1 MENTVNK
8 FDPKL
13 IEKLFLDS
21 AIQISLSSF
30 IISLVAAAILSYL
43 IKRSYIS
50 NSQSLS
56 NKDYFSDVFIPLAVI
71 TCLVI
76 SVVKFSL
83 ALSLGLVGALSIVRF
98 RAAIKEPEELVYLFF
113 CVGVGIAT
121 GANQIIIATSSTLVI
136 VLILYIQSK
145 FKRSEEK
152 ENINFGSNNIIK
164 INIKNKKI
172 SIEDIMKKYEK
183 SDLELFLRKKGF
195 GQPESTLF
203 GVDIPKFNQ
212 NLLLDEKIKLKEIKL
227 KEEID
232 KLGDARKS
240 INAGIS
246 VAQVDNSSTFTNDR
260 VSISFGG
267 NPINFHV

>member
-1 MENTVNK
+1 MENTLNK

-21 AIQISLSSF
+21 AVEISLSSF
-30 IISLVAAAILSYL
+30 IVSLVTAAILSYL

-56 NKDYFSDVFIPLAVI
+56 NKDYFSDVFIPLSVI

-121 GANQIIIATSSTLVI
+121 GANQIIIATASTLVI
-136 VLILYIQSK
+136 IFILYIQSK
-145 FKRSEEK
+145 FKRSKEK
-152 ENINFGSNNIIK
+152 ENINFGSNNILK
-164 INIKNKKI
+164 VNIINKKT
-172 SIEDIMKKYEK
+172 SVEDIIKKYEK
-183 SDLELFLRKKGF
+183 
-195 GQPESTLF
+195 
-203 GVDIPKFNQ
+203 
-212 NLLLDEKIKLKEIKL
+212 
-227 KEEID
+227 
-232 KLGDARKS
+232 
-240 INAGIS
+240 
-246 VAQVDNSSTFTNDR
+246 FTNYLNLKSSFFEKNLSQHVFWVEFKNKKSYIECLKMSETLPDKG
-260 VSISFGG
+260 VEISFYS
-267 NPINFHV
+267 NSKIIE

>member
-1 MENTVNK
+1 MENTLNK

-21 AIQISLSSF
+21 AVEISLSSF
-30 IISLVAAAILSYL
+30 IISLVTAAILSYF

-56 NKDYFSDVFIPLAVI
+56 NKDYFSDVFIPLSVI

-121 GANQIIIATSSTLVI
+121 GANQIIIATASTLVI
-136 VLILYIQSK
+136 IFILYIQSR
-145 FKRSEEK
+145 FKRSKEK
-152 ENINFGSNNIIK
+152 ENINFGSNNILK
-164 INIKNKKI
+164 VNIINKKT
-172 SIEDIMKKYEK
+172 SVEDIIKKYEK
-183 SDLELFLRKKGF
+183 
-195 GQPESTLF
+195 
-203 GVDIPKFNQ
+203 
-212 NLLLDEKIKLKEIKL
+212 
-227 KEEID
+227 
-232 KLGDARKS
+232 
-240 INAGIS
+240 
-246 VAQVDNSSTFTNDR
+246 FTNYLNLKSSFFEKNLSQHIFWVEFKNKKSYIECLKMSETLPDKG
-260 VSISFGG
+260 VEISFYS
-267 NPINFHV
+267 NSKIIE

>member
-1 MENTVNK
+1 MENTLNK

-21 AIQISLSSF
+21 AVEISLSSF
-30 IISLVAAAILSYL
+30 IVSLVTAAILSYL

-56 NKDYFSDVFIPLAVI
+56 NKDYFSDVFIPLSVI

-121 GANQIIIATSSTLVI
+121 GANQIISTLVI
-136 VLILYIQSK
+136 IFILYIQSK
-145 FKRSEEK
+145 FKRSKEK
-152 ENINFGSNNIIK
+152 ENINFGSNNILK
-164 INIKNKKI
+164 VNIINKKT
-172 SIEDIMKKYEK
+172 SVEDIIKKYEK
-183 SDLELFLRKKGF
+183 
-195 GQPESTLF
+195 
-203 GVDIPKFNQ
+203 
-212 NLLLDEKIKLKEIKL
+212 
-227 KEEID
+227 
-232 KLGDARKS
+232 
-240 INAGIS
+240 
-246 VAQVDNSSTFTNDR
+246 FTNYLNLKSSFFEKNLSQHVFWVEFKNKKSYIECLKMSETLPDKG
-260 VSISFGG
+260 VEISFYS
-267 NPINFHV
+267 NSKIIE